1 MRRAVVWVPIASSM
15 GFPPPH
21 MWPAGKILTCEDKK
35 CKIAAQQFCLDHM
48 NYELHCAK
56 TYLGHHYPRGIFPA
70 TLMMLLSQKKVQVP
84 GLKYHIVYHFPLAK
98 MPKYIILGW
107 AHSDLIEFDWSNLTG
122 LVQLESLGR
131 SLPDEIEMR
140 GTERRKRGLKG
151 VGMRQYWVNFFLL
164 FWNEGKFWYLL
175 YQSLTTSCE
184 TFKALIAFFAKIL
197 SGVLC

>member
-1 MRRAVVWVPIASSM
+1 MRRAVVWAPIASSM
-15 GFPPPH
+15 GSPPPH

-35 CKIAAQQFCLDHM
+35 CKIAAQQFCPDHM

-56 TYLGHHYPRGIFPA
+56 TYLGHHYPRDIFPA
-70 TLMMLLSQKKVQVP
+70 TLMMLLFQKKSSSP
-84 GLKYHIVYHFPLAK
+84 RTKISHWIPLSPCKIGLF
-98 MPKYIILGW
+98 LGW

-131 SLPDEIEMR
+131 ILPDEIEMR

-151 VGMRQYWVNFFLL
+151 VGMRQYWVNLFLF

-184 TFKALIAFFAKIL
+184 TFKALIAFFATIL
-197 SGVLC
+197 SGVAC